1 MGWDM
6 SITSTLMSIPVSY
19 ALQRI
24 ALVLVVISIILMR
37 LVKFGSWTK
46 YKLKIHDFTS
56 TLAYI
61 LLILSLPR
69 MLTFAYS
76 SLVSGRLSSL
86 IAMHG
91 LLGIVIVVVGLL
103 YVINRRSI
111 KVKRAWKAKRYMQI
125 FTIFWILNFLGG
137 LFILSTFFHRL

>member
-6 SITSTLMSIPVSY
+6 SITSTFMSIPVSY

-24 ALVLVVISIILMR
+24 ALVLVVISIFLMR
-37 LVKFGSWTK
+37 IVKLGGWTK
-46 YKLKIHDFTS
+46 YKLKIHDFISTS
-56 TLAYI
+56 ACTL
-61 LLILSLPR
+61 LVLSLPR

-76 SLVSGRLSSL
+76 SLVSGRLSPL
-86 IAMHG
+86 IAIHG